1 MANLEPCTLWVEEF
15 HYVNKGSKFEK
26 SKTNES
32 GMKHVTVVWNQKPFE
47 VTQMK
52 KYNVFGCGL
61 IPAKWR
67 FFLVEPITIK
77 WPCSWSMK
85 FLQVAFLERYLLN
98 QKKKKMEHLDKLISK
113 LTTSTSNG
121 KYQLPTR
128 MSQCATRAQG
138 LMLISIFE
146 THFLQARFSQA
157 RLSYGL
163 NSCIILYFIL
173 LSMVQ
178 VHVTYGRNWV
188 SVVWRVWVGFFRTFC
203 MSLDQACYQVGKGHW

>member
-1 MANLEPCTLWVEEF
+1 
-15 HYVNKGSKFEK
+15 
-26 SKTNES
+26 
-32 GMKHVTVVWNQKPFE
+32 MKVFLGGAYNHKVAMFMIHEISTSRLPRTVS
-47 VTQMK
+47 TQ
-52 KYNVFGCGL
+52 
-61 IPAKWR
+61 P
-67 FFLVEPITIK
+67 
-77 WPCSWSMK
+77 
-85 FLQVAFLERYLLN
+85 
-98 QKKKKMEHLDKLISK
+98 KKKKMEHLDKLISK